1 MAGEM
6 DPKAAEELAKSAQHL
21 KEATDAT
28 TRSFN
33 EQLRIITQMRDAINK
48 MSQSMSEMCTSP
60 TGGLSPETLREVTKE
75 LEKGTSAMGDQ
86 AAMAKKLSD
95 TYLGR
100 LSKGFAVVG
109 VLLTGLKQGFSNI
122 VALGKGV
129 FNLFMSVADGLW
141 SVTKAVIA
149 VPFKMMQG
157 LFKMAG
163 QGGGDT
169 AYAQALENIRKEYG
183 SLQSDSAMAIKTA
196 ARDLRTLDLGG
207 MSTYRIFGN
216 AAQQLEAVTKM
227 AQGMGAS
234 FQVFGDEVMKNGAA
248 MAAYNK
254 GLGITDEM
262 MSGIASNAMRMGKGI
277 TDIQNDMTKQALG
290 MSKAFG
296 VNAKVISRDMGKA
309 MQDLAHFGHLSTN
322 ELAIAATFANK
333 LGVSVD
339 KLTGIMDAT
348 STYDQAAE
356 GMSKLNEQY
365 GTNIDAT
372 EIMSAQNPAEK
383 LEILRKEFA
392 KTGKD
397 MSSLTYQDRM
407 LIKSTSGL
415 TDELMDAA
423 FSAKNANVN
432 LSDIQKQGAKNERK
446 TLSQAEAMSKL
457 ADSMERIVQS
467 GQGEGGI
474 FAHFMDGMK
483 RGLMASP
490 EFMKLMNDIRHVFR
504 IATEAG
510 VKLGRMFVD
519 LFPGVKDIFSGMG
532 KLFEPKRWKTM
543 FAEVTKAFDVFKV
556 GGSGKIEDFMERIKS
571 TFSNFFA
578 GGKGGSQQ
586 VLEGF
591 KKFGKALLA
600 SIIMI
605 GEWTWKKMKEL
616 YNSFTAEMKNPGET
630 TLKIKKFFSDI
641 IVSLSNWITKEAVP
655 WTLSVV
661 KALTGWLKDGKSLKD
676 AMPAAG
682 PLGKMMGD
690 VLGPLGDALKNA
702 WEVLGPPI
710 KELAKTL
717 LLKLKDALIDAA
729 KFTWEHTSMMDI
741 LGTAFMAG
749 APAMAGAAMKAGAEA
764 LAKKGVEK
772 IGTILKERAVKKAGE
787 MAAEQLA
794 KEAAEVAAKQV
805 AKVGAESVTVA
816 VESAAT
822 SAAAATETAV
832 VAAGAQAA
840 TGGAA
845 AAEAVV
851 AASGAQAATGA
862 AAGVAGAG
870 LAATVA
876 IGAAALG
883 VGVAVG
889 AGVDAILSDMGKKQ
903 QTEQKQKIA
912 ESWEGAMKVQDEEQK
927 KALEK
932 MVEEQDKLV
941 EEHTGIFGGRTFW
954 DAVYG
959 KGDKKQNAEL
969 ARDAAKQALK
979 AFDPATIAMRK
990 AAEQK
995 MKEETAGT
1003 KEWYAKQAADRET
1016 KLAEDKKKAMD
1027 ALGPVTMDN
1036 ALERFKK
1043 IDQIAKKVMGK
1054 DFDIQAKIDM
1064 IREKL
1069 SGIDFLVIDANKAT
1083 DMETTIANLGRV
1095 QSLMTTIA
1103 DIGGTTKVA
1112 ADKMTVMSKLF
1123 QKGSEELKAISDDGN
1138 LFSAIK
1144 TASKTFS
1151 FDSDT
1156 TTNIQNA
1163 VTNATSS
1170 NSLFDNLGKTAKVL
1184 KEFMDVMGALSDDTV
1199 KNKMNSMSTAIT
1211 QAVLSITQHNPGLI
1225 DTANVQGP
1233 KIEEMFKK
1241 ASGVSSGISDFVT
1254 STGKYTESIVTT
1266 SVAKTT
1272 STVTKMVSAVQTMDD
1287 ALSKLG
1293 TINIGTRLDS
1303 VAKSLGIGSSGTY
1316 TVQSKEVVIN
1326 VNFTIQ
1332 MDAGKVEKAM
1342 LMNTESII
1350 KDRINFAL
1358 GGGQGKN
1365 AIVPETLKP
1374 GMTWAADTATN
1385 SK

>member
-21 KEATDAT
+21 KEAADAT

-33 EQLRIITQMRDAINK
+33 EQLRIITQMRDAMNK
-48 MSQSMSEMCTSP
+48 MTQSMSEMGSSSP
-60 TGGLSPETLREVTKE
+60 GGLSPETLREVTEE
-75 LEKGTSAMGDQ
+75 LEEGTSAMDDQ
-86 AAMAKKLSD
+86 ASVAKKLSEIMNGK
-95 TYLGR
+95 LF
-100 LSKGFAVVG
+100 KGFAVVG
-109 VLLTGLKQGFSNI
+109 SLLTGLKQGFSNI

-141 SVTKAVIA
+141 EVTKAVVAI
-149 VPFKMMQG
+149 PFKMMQG
-157 LFKMAG
+157 LFKMAN

-207 MSTYRIFGN
+207 ISTYRIFGN

-407 LIKSTSGL
+407 LIKQTSGL
-415 TDELMDAA
+415 SDELMDAA

-467 GQGEGGI
+467 GQGVGGGI

-490 EFMKLMNDIRHVFR
+490 EFMKLMNNIRHVFR

-519 LFPGVKDIFSGMG
+519 LFPGVKDIFGGMG
-532 KLFEPKRWKTM
+532 KLFEPKRWRSM
-543 FAEVTKAFDVFKV
+543 FAEVTKALDVFRI
-556 GGSGKIEDFMERIKS
+556 GGSGKIEDFMDRVKS
-571 TFSNFFA
+571 AFSKFFA
-578 GGKGGSQQ
+578 GGKDGSQQ
-586 VLEGF
+586 VVEGF
-591 KKFGKALLA
+591 KAFGKAIFS

-605 GEWTWKKMKEL
+605 AEWSWKKLKSLYADFVKEL
-616 YNSFTAEMKNPGET
+616 KDPGDTARAIMD
-630 TLKIKKFFSDI
+630 S
-641 IVSLSNWITKEAVP
+641 IVSASNTLSNWIKTAFIPFTKNAIEAI
-655 WTLSVV
+655 
-661 KALTGWLKDGKSLKD
+661 TGWLKGDELKK
-676 AMPAAG
+676 AAPSASGIMSYLGEVFG
-682 PLGKMMGD
+682 PLGSALKKMW
-690 VLGPLGDALKNA
+690 VELSGPLKELGVTIVVKLMDALESA
-702 WEVLGPPI
+702 WDSLPTSKKFMFI
-710 KELAKTL
+710 
-717 LLKLKDALIDAA
+717 AA
-729 KFTWEHTSMMDI
+729 KFGPSLISSMTSLI
-741 LGTAFMAG
+741 PLIVKSWPSIIQGLSVLFPTVASWFSGGFIAALTSGVTSVITFITGGSLFAG
-749 APAMAGAAMKAGAEA
+749 MA
-764 LAKKGVEK
+764 LALVGAFVAVVGSAFAGIKLGNMWANSIREGYKEGVDK
-772 IGTILKERAVKKAGE
+772 IGKDSNKFFEDLKEVTNPEERVKLITEQHEKAEKELKESEDSWWRATKDFFGGGDLLRSSELNKDNLKLVLDQEKKNLESAQE
-787 MAAEQLA
+787 KKL
-794 KEAAEVAAKQV
+794 KEETIGTNEYYAKQ
-805 AKVGAESVTVA
+805 
-816 VESAAT
+816 
-822 SAAAATETAV
+822 
-832 VAAGAQAA
+832 
-840 TGGAA
+840 
-845 AAEAVV
+845 
-851 AASGAQAATGA
+851 
-862 AAGVAGAG
+862 
-870 LAATVA
+870 
-876 IGAAALG
+876 
-883 VGVAVG
+883 
-889 AGVDAILSDMGKKQ
+889 
-903 QTEQKQKIA
+903 
-912 ESWEGAMKVQDEEQK
+912 EEMRK
-927 KALEK
+927 KALKESQEK
-932 MVEEQDKLV
+932 ALKEVGPI
-941 EEHTGIFGGRTFW
+941 TIN
-954 DAVYG
+954 
-959 KGDKKQNAEL
+959 NAE
-969 ARDAAKQALK
+969 
-979 AFDPATIAMRK
+979 
-990 AAEQK
+990 
-995 MKEETAGT
+995 
-1003 KEWYAKQAADRET
+1003 
-1016 KLAEDKKKAMD
+1016 
-1027 ALGPVTMDN
+1027 
-1036 ALERFKK
+1036 ERFKK
-1043 IDQIAKKVMGK
+1043 IDELAKKITGK
-1054 DFDIQAKIDM
+1054 DFDIQGKM
-1064 IREKL
+1064 EEVRKKL
-1069 SGIDFLVIDANKAT
+1069 STVDFSLMDAKKEEQLLRATDQMQRIHSIFLNVSEVADYVNKAQVSLVKLQDDKVSQDRYLRLQNVIT
-1083 DMETTIANLGRV
+1083 YALLAINMHNPQLIDLGV
-1095 QSLMTTIA
+1095 QRSSKISELFNS
-1103 DIGGTTKVA
+1103 TK
-1112 ADKMTVMSKLF
+1112 S
-1123 QKGSEELKAISDDGN
+1123 ISD
-1138 LFSAIK
+1138 S
-1144 TASKTFS
+1144 
-1151 FDSDT
+1151 
-1156 TTNIQNA
+1156 
-1163 VTNATSS
+1163 
-1170 NSLFDNLGKTAKVL
+1170 
-1184 KEFMDVMGALSDDTV
+1184 
-1199 KNKMNSMSTAIT
+1199 
-1211 QAVLSITQHNPGLI
+1211 
-1225 DTANVQGP
+1225 
-1233 KIEEMFKK
+1233 
-1241 ASGVSSGISDFVT
+1241 ISDYVT
-1254 STGKYTESIVTT
+1254 STGKYTESLVQT
-1266 SVAKTT
+1266 SIMKTQNA
-1272 STVTKMVSAVQTMDD
+1272 VTKMVGAVQTMDD

-1332 MDAGKVEKAM
+1332 MDAGKVEKAI

-1365 AIVPETLKP
+1365 EKVAESLMPNMSYTPV
-1374 GMTWAADTATN
+1374 ATN
-1385 SK
+1385 VK